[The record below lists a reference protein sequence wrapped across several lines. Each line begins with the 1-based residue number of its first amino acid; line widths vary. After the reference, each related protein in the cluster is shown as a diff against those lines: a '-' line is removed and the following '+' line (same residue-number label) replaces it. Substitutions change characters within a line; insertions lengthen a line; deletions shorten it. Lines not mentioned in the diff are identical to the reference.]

1 MELIRGLHNIRPR
14 HHGCVATIGAFDG
27 LHHGHQAVL
36 QHLLNKSKEL
46 NVPSTVVTL
55 EPLPREYFA
64 PTKAPARIMS
74 FREKFEGLRAMGVDR
89 VLRVPFNEKTSRIP
103 AREFIQEVFVKGL
116 GIRYIITGDDLRF
129 GHEQEGDFAL
139 LREEGSKS
147 HFQVDSIQT
156 LTIAGERVSSTRLRH
171 ALENADFALA
181 EELLGRPYSISGR
194 VIVGKQLGRT
204 LNTPTANV
212 QLHRIRAAMSGV
224 YAVQVCGV
232 SDKPVWGV
240 ANVGVRPT
248 LDDGLEKAIL
258 EVHLIDFDR
267 NIYGEHIHVF
277 FRQKIRDEQKFSS
290 LDELK
295 LNIATDIKTTQQLTK
310 KLANINCCTWHDK
323 NEKGNNDRL

>member
-1 MELIRGLHNIRPR
+1 MGLIRGLHNIRPR

-27 LHHGHQAVL
+27 LHYGHQAVL
-36 QHLLNKSKEL
+36 QHLLKKAKEL

-74 FREKFEGLRAMGVDR
+74 FREKFEGLRAMGIDR

-103 AREFIQEVFVKGL
+103 ARDFIQDVFVKGL

-129 GHEQEGDFAL
+129 GHEQEGDFEL
-139 LREEGSKS
+139 LREEGRKS
-147 HFQVDSIQT
+147 NFQVESTQT

-171 ALENADFALA
+171 ALESADFTLA
-181 EELLGRPYSISGR
+181 EQLLGRPYSISGR
-194 VIVGKQLGRT
+194 VIVGQQLGRT

-232 SDKPVWGV
+232 VGEPVWGV
-240 ANVGVRPT
+240 ANV
-248 LDDGLEKAIL
+248 
-258 EVHLIDFDR
+258 EVHLIDFDKD
-267 NIYGEHIHVF
+267 IYGEHIHIF
-277 FRQKIRDEQKFSS
+277 FRKKIRDEKKFSS

-295 LNIATDIKTTQQLTK
+295 HNIATDIEITQQLTRT
-310 KLANINCCTWHDK
+310 LAKINCCAPYQI
-323 NEKGNNDRL
+323 NEKSTND

>member
-27 LHHGHQAVL
+27 LHYGHQAVL
-36 QHLLNKSKEL
+36 QHLLKKAKEL

-103 AREFIQEVFVKGL
+103 ARDFIQDVFVKGL

-139 LREEGSKS
+139 LREEGAKS
-147 HFQVDSIQT
+147 NFQVESTQT
-156 LTIAGERVSSTRLRH
+156 LTIAGERVSSTRLRQ
-171 ALENADFALA
+171 ALENADFTLA
-181 EELLGRPYSISGR
+181 EQLLGRPYSISGR

-232 SDKPVWGV
+232 ADKPVWGV

-248 LDDGLEKAIL
+248 LDDGLQKAIL
-258 EVHLIDFDR
+258 EVHLIDFEKD
-267 NIYGEHIHVF
+267 IYGEHIHVF
-277 FRQKIRDEQKFSS
+277 FRKKIREEKKFLS

-295 LNIATDIKTTQQLTK
+295 QNIAADIKITQQLTHT
-310 KLANINCCTWHDK
+310 LAKINCYAPYQI
-323 NEKGNNDRL
+323 NENSTNDRL